1 MKIYD
6 AHDVILGRLGSIVAK
21 DALLVEEV
29 VVVNCEKAVI
39 SGKKA
44 NTLARE
50 HIKRKRKGYPLKSQT
65 HSRLPDRFVR
75 RCVRGMLPWKS
86 ARGREAYKLVMCYRG
101 IPASFQG
108 KELISLPQAT
118 VAKLPTLKYMTVGE
132 ICTQIGGKHDT
143 REKM

>member
-1 MKIYD
+1 MKIYNAQD
-6 AHDVILGRLGSIVAK
+6 LVLGRLCSAAAK
-21 DALLVEEV
+21 DILLGEEV
-29 VVVNCEKAVI
+29 AIVNCEKAII

-50 HIKRKRKGYPLKSQT
+50 RVKRKRKGYPLKSQT

-75 RCVRGMLPWKS
+75 RCVRGMLPWKT

-108 KELISLPQAT
+108 KELLTLEKAT
-118 VAKLPTLKYMTVGE
+118 VQKLPTLKYMTVDD
-132 ICTQIGGKHDT
+132 ICIHLKGGKQ
-143 REKM
+143 E